1 MYFYLS
7 IFNNQIAV
15 NLEYLVIAIFVS
27 VVVLYFFAASKIK
40 DRRVVGFGVLLFI
53 VSTSYAVG
61 RNIVAAEST
70 WLIIAAS
77 IKSTSGNVQRQR
89 IEELRPSWFRGGIR
103 TYDWYFLSKKWG
115 ICHELNFPE
124 HEGCTVQ
131 KTQSEFASGKYLIDE
146 YIFKTESERNFAF

>member
-27 VVVLYFFAASKIK
+27 VVMLYFFAASKIK
-40 DRRVVGFGVLLFI
+40 DRRVIGFGVLLFI

-61 RNIVAAEST
+61 RSIVAAEST

-77 IKSTSGNVQRQR
+77 IKSTSGNVQKQR
-89 IEELRPSWFRGGIR
+89 IEELQPVWLNGSIR

-115 ICHELNFPE
+115 VCHELRLPE
-124 HEGCTVQ
+124 HNGCSSQ
-131 KTQSEFASGKYLIDE
+131 KTQPEFAMGKYLIDE
-146 YIFKTESERNFAF
+146 YVSRTSP